1 MADVTGTIG
10 NEQVELNNAATEATL
25 KLLLQSSLSA
35 NKQTIDQIRGLAQKN
50 GIDVKEANEQIDQVG
65 QQAAKGAG
73 TFKTLW
79 VHTNLASEQL
89 RQWGSQLAPMI
100 GDLINGQGKISTA
113 FQTASGA
120 VSNFSPLMGMVLS
133 GIGKIAKMQEENLS
147 AYRDISKSG
156 VNFAGDLN
164 TMRLNAS
171 QLGMTLGEQTAFI
184 KANSETLA
192 KMGGTAEQGMQAF
205 STAARDLRNSD
216 AGKELR
222 ALGLTSKD
230 VNEGLANYIAA
241 TGGRTR
247 EEMADRAGLA
257 KGAKEYL
264 TQLDALSQI
273 TGKNKDELEKEQKA
287 RQANAAYQSMLL
299 GMTKEQRDSI
309 EAGAREM
316 KAKFG
321 KAGEE
326 MYMAQVM
333 GIPPMTEASQKLTAM
348 APEVAAASQQMADAG
363 KAGADLATQQ
373 RLSAKATE
381 GAVIA
386 NQRLGQLNAA
396 MSMQSGAQA
405 EIAGVLG
412 KEANAAK
419 IQERETAQAG
429 EAQLK
434 TIAENRAKRETS
446 EASKMAETEK
456 SLQDLGTTILTQLQ
470 PVLKI
475 VTEWLGKLGE
485 MISSALTWFNGLEGS
500 TQKLILAIGGGVAVL
515 ASLFATGAVAKK
527 LLGIGQ
533 PGSSPSRPLHVQ
545 PVGGG
550 GLASE
555 AGLGDKAGNKAGG
568 KETKP
573 LKGKPGIGGKLLS
586 GLKGG
591 VGGLVGGLALGA
603 AADYAAEHG
612 HEKTAAGLEV
622 GQTAANW
629 AGMGA
634 MIGSVIPG
642 AGTVVGG
649 ALGGLAGGAYGLWQN
664 RGKFFGGKDNKSEAA
679 KLDPNGVVDTAGLPP
694 MTAEAQK
701 MVAENAMIMPTAES
715 GIDPFATLNKHMAD
729 VVRYTKETAENSRRT
744 VDAVKA
750 MGGDLF
756 KI

>member
-79 VHTNLASEQL
+79 VTTNLASEQL
-89 RQWGSQLAPMI
+89 RQWGSQIAPFV
-100 GDLINGQGKISTA
+100 GDLINGQGKMSTA
-113 FQTASGA
+113 FNMASNS
-120 VSNFSPLMGMVLS
+120 VSNFSPLLGMVLG
-133 GIGKIAKMQEENLS
+133 GIGKIANMQEQNLN
-147 AYRDISKSG
+147 AYREISKSG
-156 VNFAGDLN
+156 LNFAGDLN
-164 TMRLNAS
+164 GMRLNAS
-171 QLGMTLGEQTAFI
+171 QLGMTLGEQTAFM
-184 KANSETLA
+184 KANSDTLS

-205 STAARDLRNSD
+205 NTAARELRNSD
-216 AGKELR
+216 AGRELR

-230 VNEGLANYIAA
+230 VNEGLANYIAT

-247 EEMADRAGLA
+247 DEMSDRAGLA
-257 KGAKEYL
+257 KGAKEYM
-264 TQLDALSQI
+264 TQLDALAQI

-287 RQANAAYQSMLL
+287 RQANAAYQAALMNMTEPQRKSMEQA
-299 GMTKEQRDSI
+299 MT
-309 EAGAREM
+309 EM
-316 KAKFG
+316 RTKFG

-326 MYMAQVM
+326 MAMAQAL

-348 APEVAAASQQMADAG
+348 APEVAAVSQSMVDNARAG
-363 KAGADLATQQ
+363 GDLASQQ

-381 GAVIA
+381 AAVIA
-386 NQRLGQLNAA
+386 SKRFENQQGAL
-396 MSMQSGAQA
+396 SMQSGSTSEAAMAILKARNEA
-405 EIAGVLG
+405 EQRGT
-412 KEANAAK
+412 
-419 IQERETAQAG
+419 ETAEKG
-429 EAQLK
+429 EKQLK
-434 TIAENRAKRETS
+434 DIADNRAKREKS
-446 EASKMAETEK
+446 EADKMAQSEK
-456 SLQDLGTTILTQLQ
+456 SLQDLGATILEQLQ
-470 PVLKI
+470 PALKI
-475 VTEWLGKLGE
+475 VTEWIGKLAD
-485 MISSALTWFNGLEGS
+485 MISSALNWFNGLEGS

-533 PGSSPSRPLHVQ
+533 PGGSASKPMFVQ
-545 PVGGG
+545 PIGSG
-550 GLASE
+550 GLAAE
-555 AGLGDKAGNKAGG
+555 AGLGDKAGNK
-568 KETKP
+568 
-573 LKGKPGIGGKLLS
+573 PGAAKKSGLGSKLLG

-603 AADYAAEHG
+603 AADYAAEKG

-629 AGMGA
+629 AGIGA
-634 MIGSVIPG
+634 MAGSVIPG
-642 AGTVVGG
+642 AGTLVGG
-649 ALGGLAGGAYGLWQN
+649 AVGGLAGGAYGLWQN
-664 RGKFFGGKDNKSEAA
+664 RGKFFGGKDTKSQ
-679 KLDPNGVVDTAGLPP
+679 LDPNGAVNTSGPPP
-694 MTAEAQK
+694 MTESAQK
-701 MVAENAMIMPTAES
+701 MVAENGNIMPGMGAEN

>member
-50 GIDVKEANEQIDQVG
+50 GIDVKEANDQIDQVG

-79 VHTNLASEQL
+79 VTTNLASEQL
-89 RQWGSQLAPMI
+89 RQWGSQIAPFV
-100 GDLINGQGKISTA
+100 GDLINGQGKMSTA
-113 FQTASGA
+113 FNMASSS
-120 VSNFSPLMGMVLS
+120 VSSFSPLLGMVLG
-133 GIGKIAKMQEENLS
+133 GIGKIANMQEQNLN
-147 AYRDISKSG
+147 AYREMSKSG

-164 TMRLNAS
+164 GLRLNAS
-171 QLGMTLGEQTAFI
+171 QLGMTLGEQTAFM

-192 KMGGTAEQGMQAF
+192 KMGGTAEQGMQSF
-205 STAARDLRNSD
+205 NTAAKELRNSD
-216 AGKELR
+216 AGRELR

-230 VNEGLANYIAA
+230 VNEGLANYIAT

-257 KGAKEYL
+257 KGAKEYM
-264 TQLDALSQI
+264 TQLDSLAQI

-287 RQANAAYQSMLL
+287 RQGNAAYQAALMNMTEPQRKSMEQA
-299 GMTKEQRDSI
+299 MT
-309 EAGAREM
+309 EM
-316 KAKFG
+316 RTKFG
-321 KAGEE
+321 KAGED
-326 MYMAQVM
+326 MAMAQAL
-333 GIPPMTEASQKLTAM
+333 GIPPMTEASQKLQAM
-348 APEVAAASQQMADAG
+348 APEVAAVSQSMVDNARAG
-363 KAGADLATQQ
+363 GDLASQQ

-381 GAVIA
+381 AAVVASKRFENQQGA
-386 NQRLGQLNAA
+386 L
-396 MSMQSGAQA
+396 SMQSGSTSEAAMAILKARNAAEQQGTQTA
-405 EIAGVLG
+405 EKGEKQLKEIAD
-412 KEANAAK
+412 
-419 IQERETAQAG
+419 
-429 EAQLK
+429 
-434 TIAENRAKRETS
+434 NRAKREKG
-446 EASKMAETEK
+446 EADKAAQTEK
-456 SLQDLGTTILTQLQ
+456 TLQDLGTTILEQLQ
-470 PVLKI
+470 PALKF
-475 VTEWLGKLGE
+475 VTEWIAKFAE

-500 TQKLILAIGGGVAVL
+500 TQKLILAVGGGVAVL

-533 PGSSPSRPLHVQ
+533 PGGSASKPMFVQ
-545 PVGGG
+545 PVGSG

-555 AGLGDKAGNKAGG
+555 AGLGEKAGNKQTKTGG
-568 KETKP
+568 VK
-573 LKGKPGIGGKLLS
+573 KPGIGGKLLG

-591 VGGLVGGLALGA
+591 IGGMLGGLALGA
-603 AADYAAEHG
+603 AADYAAENG

-634 MIGSVIPG
+634 MVGSVIPG

-664 RGKFFGGKDNKSEAA
+664 RSKFFGSNDTKN
-679 KLDPNGVVDTAGLPP
+679 KLDPNGAVNTSGLPP
-694 MTAEAQK
+694 MPADAALKMAAES
-701 MVAENAMIMPTAES
+701 NAMPAMGAES
-715 GIDPFATLNKHMAD
+715 GVDPFATLNKHMAD

>member
-50 GIDVKEANEQIDQVG
+50 GIDVKEANEKIDQVG
-65 QQAAKGAG
+65 QQAAKSAG

-89 RQWGSQLAPMI
+89 RQWGSQLAPFV
-100 GDLINGQGKISTA
+100 GDLINGNAKMSTA
-113 FQTASGA
+113 FGTASSA
-120 VSNFSPLMGMVLS
+120 VSGFSPLLGMVLG
-133 GIGKIAKMQEENLS
+133 GIGKIAKMQEENLN
-147 AYRDISKSG
+147 AYREISKSG
-156 VNFAGDLN
+156 INFAGDLN
-164 TMRLNAS
+164 GMRLNAS
-171 QLGMTLGEQTAFI
+171 QLGMTLGEQTAFM

-192 KMGGTAEQGMQAF
+192 KMGGTAEQGMQSF
-205 STAARDLRNSD
+205 STAAKELRNSD
-216 AGKELR
+216 AGRELR

-247 EEMADRAGLA
+247 DEMSDRAGLA
-257 KGAKEYL
+257 KGAKEYM
-264 TQLDALSQI
+264 TQLDALAQI
-273 TGKNKDELEKEQKA
+273 TGKNKEELEKEQKA
-287 RQANAAYQSMLL
+287 RQANAAYQSMLM
-299 GMTKEQRDSI
+299 GMTKTQRDSI

-316 KAKFG
+316 RTKFG

-348 APEVAAASQQMADAG
+348 APEVAAASQEMADAG

-373 RLSAKATE
+373 KLSAKATE
-381 GAVIA
+381 GAVISS
-386 NQRLGQLNAA
+386 QRLSATNAA
-396 MSMQSGAQA
+396 MSFASGAQA
-405 EIAGVLG
+405 EVSGLLQ

-419 IQERETAQAG
+419 LQERETAEQG
-429 EAQLK
+429 EKQLK
-434 TIAENRAKRETS
+434 EIAENKEKREKS
-446 EASKMAETEK
+446 EADKAAQTEK
-456 SLQDLGTTILTQLQ
+456 TLQDLGTTILEQLQ
-470 PVLKI
+470 PALKI
-475 VTEWLGKLGE
+475 VTEWIGKLAD

-500 TQKLILAIGGGVAVL
+500 TQKLILAVGGGVAVL

-533 PGSSPSRPLHVQ
+533 PGGSASKPMFVQ
-545 PVGGG
+545 SVGSG
-550 GLASE
+550 GL
-555 AGLGDKAGNKAGG
+555 GTDLGTPDKGNRPGG

-573 LKGKPGIGGKLLS
+573 GKPGLGSKLLG

-591 VGGLVGGLALGA
+591 VGGLLGGLALGA
-603 AADYAAEHG
+603 AADYAAEKG

-634 MIGSVIPG
+634 MVGSVIPG
-642 AGTVVGG
+642 AGTMVGG
-649 ALGGLAGGAYGLWQN
+649 AIGGLAGGAYGLWQN
-664 RGKFFGGKDNKSEAA
+664 RGKFFGNKDNPAEK
-679 KLDPNGVVDTAGLPP
+679 KLLEEQSKNLPP
-694 MTAEAQK
+694 MTDEAQK
-701 MVAENAMIMPTAES
+701 FVAESNMMPGMGAES
-715 GIDPFATLNKHMAD
+715 GADPFATLNKHMAD